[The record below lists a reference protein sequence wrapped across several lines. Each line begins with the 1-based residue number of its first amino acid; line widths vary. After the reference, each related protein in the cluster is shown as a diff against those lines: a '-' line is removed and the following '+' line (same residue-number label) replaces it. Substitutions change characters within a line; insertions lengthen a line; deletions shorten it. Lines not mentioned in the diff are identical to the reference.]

1 MLDTYNKIPK
11 AWVTKKMV
19 THSINDFKLKSE
31 SVIPVGTLAHVTP
44 FNLTT
49 ANVKFHD
56 ETYNVNMTDLH
67 KWFAEFKIADIQD
80 LETSNYKNG
89 WPVELLA

>member
-1 MLDTYNKIPK
+1 MI
-11 AWVTKKMV
+11 
-19 THSINDFKLKSE
+19 THSINDFKLKSDAR
-31 SVIPVGTLAHVTP
+31 IPEGTLAHVTP
-44 FNLTT
+44 FNQTT

-67 KWFAEFKIADIQD
+67 KWFDEFKKADMQD